1 MIRPQ
6 SCHPARTTEAT
17 LDGNDVAPSL
27 RTEYAAATT
36 PATAAAAAA
45 PPSPST
51 TSPHS
56 FRTPSLPSLL
66 PPPASQLLL
75 VVASNSV
82 VGLLLLLLHF
92 RRRRLPSRRRLCRRP
107 SSKQWQWLPLL
118 SLGRSGH
125 LGWAEDLGGANAS
138 QPPIRLK
145 EFLPQGAATNAKVC
159 GGVGQKNKRTLF
171 RLALQ
176 KKWREEPEGGACTQ
190 YLTLPAR
197 T

>member
-1 MIRPQ
+1 MLLKDRAIFSFIRILFHARCFVRVTLRPALMLLAMIRPQ

-36 PATAAAAAA
+36 PAAAAAA

-138 QPPIRLK
+138 QPPYPFK
-145 EFLPQGAATNAKVC
+145 
-159 GGVGQKNKRTLF
+159 GV
-171 RLALQ
+171 
-176 KKWREEPEGGACTQ
+176 P
-190 YLTLPAR
+190 PAR
-197 T
+197 GGDKRQSMRGSGAKK

>member
-1 MIRPQ
+1 MWLRPSGRNMRRRQ
-6 SCHPARTTEAT
+6 
-17 LDGNDVAPSL
+17 L
-27 RTEYAAATT
+27 RRRRRRR
-36 PATAAAAAA
+36 PLL
-45 PPSPST
+45 
-51 TSPHS
+51 H
-56 FRTPSLPSLL
+56 L
-66 PPPASQLLL
+66 PPPLRHTLSELPHSLPFFLLPRHNYSL
-75 VVASNSV
+75 SSPSNSV

>member
-1 MIRPQ
+1 MWLRPSGRNMRRRQ
-6 SCHPARTTEAT
+6 PRRRRRRRRPLLHLPPPLRHT
-17 LDGNDVAPSL
+17 LSELPHSL
-27 RTEYAAATT
+27 PFFLLPRHNYSLSSPPTLSSVSSSSSTS
-36 PATAAAAAA
+36 AAAAFQVAA
-45 PPSPST
+45 D
-51 TSPHS
+51 
-56 FRTPSLPSLL
+56 FADV
-66 PPPASQLLL
+66 PAANNGNGFLFCL
-75 VVASNSV
+75 SV
-82 VGLLLLLLHF
+82 GQGIWDG
-92 RRRRLPSRRRLCRRP
+92 RRI
-107 SSKQWQWLPLL
+107 W
-118 SLGRSGH
+118 
-125 LGWAEDLGGANAS
+125 GGANAS